1 MRAVLF
7 SCCLLSPIAAFC
19 VASCSVEGEDSPLAR
34 TTWRFAL
41 IDGQRPDSNDASLR
55 FEGRKVGV
63 QVGCNR
69 MDGPWRIDEER
80 LIAGPLALTEM
91 TCTIPAWDQEKAV
104 NALLVATP
112 RFAIEGNHMILQ
124 SSGHTAELVREGGP
138 MERPT
143 RTAGN

>member
-1 MRAVLF
+1 MRLALLTF
-7 SCCLLSPIAAFC
+7 CLLPPLAA
-19 VASCSVEGEDSPLAR
+19 CSVQGEDSPLAR

-41 IDGQRPDSNDASLR
+41 IDGQRPDSADARLT
-55 FEGRKVGV
+55 FEGSKVGV

-69 MDGPWRIDEER
+69 MDGPWRIDAER

-91 TCTIPAWDQEKAV
+91 TCTVPAWDQEKAV

-112 RFAIEGNHMILQ
+112 RFAIDGNHMILQ

-143 RTAGN
+143 RTADGS

>member
-1 MRAVLF
+1 MRAAFLAF
-7 SCCLLSPIAAFC
+7 CLLSPLSA
-19 VASCSVEGEDSPLAR
+19 CSIQGEDSPLAR

-41 IDGQRPDSNDASLR
+41 IDGQPPDSRDARLS
-55 FEGRKVGV
+55 FEGRMVGI

-69 MDGPWRIDEER
+69 MDGPWRLEEER

-91 TCTIPAWDQEKAV
+91 TCTMPAWDQEKAV

-138 MERPT
+138 VERPT
-143 RTAGN
+143 RTASGS